1 MGHVLFLRKGS
12 VHKKPL
18 LPSGYTELAYIQS
31 SGTQYIDSGLKPNQ
45 NMRVVVKLSTSETG
59 SHTVFGADLSWTDDG
74 FALGVGFTHYGK
86 ETGTISGLNN
96 GSPHEVDFNKNIIS
110 MDGSTVLT
118 MGASTFSIPY
128 NLVLFADNRAGGIGE
143 KTTMAL
149 YYCRIFDGDT
159 LLRDYIPCINASG
172 AVGLYDLVGR
182 QFYGNAGTGM
192 FSAGPRDELTLPDGY
207 TELEY
212 IQSSGT
218 QYVNT
223 GVKPGNTTRLVMDFE
238 PAKLG
243 STHLMAAGVRDTSK
257 GGNQFVVGWTGHKS
271 PAVWRSDYG
280 ASQVNFTTAITGV
293 TRHQLVKDGASCTID
308 SESVSN
314 TATTFSST
322 YPLFL
327 FAGNQGGS
335 VVSQISM
342 KLYSCQIY
350 DNGTLI
356 RDYWPCRNASGVAG
370 LYDFVGQQF
379 YANAGTGTFLDNL
392 IETVAI
398 TASNIGTYFTVTNGT
413 YKFNGSGSVF
423 TSNNN
428 GANSSTAS
436 TVLTAKQNIIALT
449 FDYSYSSEANYD
461 KFTLKVGGT
470 TIADG
475 VSGATTNKSYS
486 GSLSSGQKIEFTY
499 AKDSSQHKNDDQC
512 TFSNMSITIAKGA

>member
-1 MGHVLFLRKGS
+1 MGYCFFLRKGN
-12 VHKKPL
+12 VHTAPYVG
-18 LPSGYTELAYIQS
+18 LPAGYTQLKYVQGT
-31 SGTQYIDSGLKPNQ
+31 GTQYLDTGVTVNKADTCKLELTADLVSSDNYAGCNGYMQFQAKVGGGTKSEI
-45 NMRVVVKLSTSETG
+45 VVDYANITETVSVNGTQVSTSDWSSYGGTNVKLGLFRLGDTNNGWYSGNPQSGKIYAAKVYKAGVVIREFVPCMTP
-59 SHTVFGADLSWTDDG
+59 DDE
-74 FALGVGFTHYGK
+74 VGF
-86 ETGTISGLNN
+86 
-96 GSPHEVDFNKNIIS
+96 
-110 MDGSTVLT
+110 
-118 MGASTFSIPY
+118 
-128 NLVLFADNRAGGIGE
+128 
-143 KTTMAL
+143 
-149 YYCRIFDGDT
+149 
-159 LLRDYIPCINASG
+159 
-172 AVGLYDLVGR
+172 YDIRNR

-192 FSAGPRDELTLPDGY
+192 FSAGPREELTLPDGY
-207 TELEY
+207 TELDY
-212 IQSSGT
+212 IQSSGA

-223 GVKPGNTTRLVMDFE
+223 GYVPTANTRIVMDAE
-238 PAKLG
+238 IVSHASNG
-243 STHLMAAGVRDTSK
+243 SYFGTRSATS
-257 GGNQFVVGWTGHKS
+257 GT
-271 PAVWRSDYG
+271 D
-280 ASQVNFTTAITGV
+280 
-293 TRHQLVKDGASCTID
+293 
-308 SESVSN
+308 SVSN
-314 TATTFSST
+314 TLLILSTGGIRSDYYGNSVTSAAYPSGRQIINRNRNVTKIGDASITNTTSNGSST
-322 YPLFL
+322 LPLFL
-327 FAGNQGGS
+327 FGTNTAGKLTLPGR
-335 VVSQISM
+335 I

-398 TASNIGTYFTVTNGT
+398 TVSNIGTYFTVANGT

-499 AKDSSQHKNDDQC
+499 AKDSSRHENNDQC
-512 TFSNMSITIAKGA
+512 TFSNMHITIAKGA

>member
-1 MGHVLFLRKGS
+1 MGHCLFLRKGN
-12 VHKKPL
+12 VHTAPYVG
-18 LPSGYTELAYIQS
+18 LPAGYTQLKYVQGT
-31 SGTQYIDSGLKPNQ
+31 GTQYLDTGVTVNKSDTCKLELTADLVSSDNYAGCNGYMQFQAKVGGGTKSEI
-45 NMRVVVKLSTSETG
+45 VVDYANITETISVNGTQVSTSDWSSYGGTNVKLGLFRLGDTNNGWYSG
-59 SHTVFGADLSWTDDG
+59 SPQSGKIYAAKVYKAGVVIREFVPCTTPDNE
-74 FALGVGFTHYGK
+74 VGF
-86 ETGTISGLNN
+86 
-96 GSPHEVDFNKNIIS
+96 
-110 MDGSTVLT
+110 
-118 MGASTFSIPY
+118 
-128 NLVLFADNRAGGIGE
+128 
-143 KTTMAL
+143 
-149 YYCRIFDGDT
+149 
-159 LLRDYIPCINASG
+159 
-172 AVGLYDLVGR
+172 YDIRNR

-293 TRHQLVKDGASCTID
+293 TRHQLVKDGVSCTID

-335 VVSQISM
+335 AVSQISM

-423 TSNNN
+423 TSDNN

-449 FDYSYSSEANYD
+449 FDYSYSSEAKYD

-499 AKDSSQHKNDDQC
+499 AKDSSRHENNDQC
-512 TFSNMSITIAKGA
+512 TFSNMHITIAKGA